1 MRATIESEVCKG
13 MTEAMP
19 SLSAGKREPLSQKT
33 ELLIERPRA
42 VAAIVRF
49 VECRDGT
56 DWSGLIS

>member
-1 MRATIESEVCKG
+1 